1 VLGQPVGLPDLEP
14 RASEAPPWE
23 MVKGEERRRRSRH
36 DETGAGRRR
45 GRHCD
50 RRGCGAM
57 KREFDTA
64 KARRTLDLKWTQ
76 EKKRARRLWEEARR
90 DASAIV
96 QMLIRKY
103 DPRRI
108 YQWGSVLDESR
119 FTEMSDLDIG
129 VEGVESAERFF
140 AMCGDAQAMTRFSLD
155 LVEMEKIEP
164 EFADIIRMK
173 GKVVYERDSGSD

>member
-1 VLGQPVGLPDLEP
+1 
-14 RASEAPPWE
+14 
-23 MVKGEERRRRSRH
+23 
-36 DETGAGRRR
+36 
-45 GRHCD
+45 
-50 RRGCGAM
+50 M